1 MTRVLVVL
9 RSGPA
14 TERSW
19 LGLRTALSLG
29 LAGHDVEVALR
40 GDAAGLALPLAAR
53 AWLGGDPG
61 AELLGLVQELG
72 STVLV
77 DAAAL
82 SAAGAGAAQLAPGC
96 VAADGDSYA
105 QAVSAAEMLVAF

>member
-1 MTRVLVVL
+1 MVL

-40 GDAAGLALPLAAR
+40 GDAAGLALPLQTR
-53 AWLGGDPG
+53 GWLGGDPR
-61 AELLGLVQELG
+61 AELRGLVQELG

-82 SAAGAGAAQLAPGC
+82 SAAGATVAQLAPGC
-96 VAADGDSYA
+96 VAADADGYVR
-105 QAVSAAEMLVAF
+105 AVSAAEMLVAF